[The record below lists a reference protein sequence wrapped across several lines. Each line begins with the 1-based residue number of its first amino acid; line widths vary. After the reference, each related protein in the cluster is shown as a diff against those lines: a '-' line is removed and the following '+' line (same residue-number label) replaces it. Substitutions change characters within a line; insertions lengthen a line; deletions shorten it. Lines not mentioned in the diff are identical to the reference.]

1 MLNAPFPQHPGQI
14 PEKSTTMWSTP
25 ISPQQQRYFSK
36 HAPKRRAYGLI
47 QSVLQVL
54 HAFLAFS
61 AWFALFTWAFEK
73 VPVLQPSAPWLA
85 SVLLIALHALFRV
98 TWDTYWYDRLDK
110 DDRTDSSIFIPL
122 AIMAVLLFTEAHGAR
137 IFLEQQ
143 VKPADIQTTQSV
155 SDAQEQ
161 QIAKLDQRY
170 RQQVTDIETVYKE
183 KSHAAALPYQN
194 RIAALRK
201 RKIDDEG
208 ERRSIYNQIAEQ
220 ERQRDAALAPIA
232 AAKAAELEKAL
243 GGYQSSADR
252 IKIRTEEETNRITGR
267 NTAEQQRYE
276 ADMSSAGSIS
286 WIISF
291 ILLALIAALGYARVR
306 INVNSGILPKR
317 NFTVLDAHGS
327 VIERIATAFGDAFN
341 RRSLQFAVWTHRLLS
356 PNHELQSFDG
366 TVVAR
371 PGNYNTPKGSFVHP
385 NNTTLP
391 SESDLLGA
399 AYQKVSEKVAILQEN
414 HPGYVPGQE
423 VLNRELNKAL
433 QMNGSYGASPW
444 EDDNLGKP

>member
-1 MLNAPFPQHPGQI
+1 MQYTAFTQQTGPL
-14 PEKSTTMWSTP
+14 PEKSTTVWSTP
-25 ISPQQQRYFSK
+25 ITQQQQRYFSK
-36 HAPKRRAYGLI
+36 HAPKRRAYGII

-73 VPVLQPSAPWLA
+73 VPVLQPAAPWLA
-85 SVLLIALHALFRV
+85 GILLIAFHTLFRV

-143 VKPADIQTTQSV
+143 VKPADIQTAQPIA
-155 SDAQEQ
+155 DAHEQ
-161 QIAKLDQRY
+161 QTARLDQRY
-170 RQQVTDIETVYKE
+170 RQQIADIETVYKE
-183 KSHAAALPYQN
+183 KSQAAALPYNN

-201 RKIDDEG
+201 RKIDDDG
-208 ERRSIYNQIAEQ
+208 ERRSIYNQIAAQ
-220 ERQRDAALAPIA
+220 ERQRDAQLAPIA

-243 GGYQSSADR
+243 INYTSSAERVKTRAEDETTR
-252 IKIRTEEETNRITGR
+252 ISSR
-267 NTAEQQRYE
+267 NTAEQARYD
-276 ADMSSAGSIS
+276 ADMGNAGAIS
-286 WIISF
+286 WIISC

-317 NFTVLDAHGS
+317 NFTILDAHGS

-371 PGNYNTPKGSFVHP
+371 PGEYNTPQR
-385 NNTTLP
+385 TLSAP
-391 SESDLLGA
+391 TPASESELLNE
-399 AYQKVSEKVAILQEN
+399 AYQKVWAKVAALRQE
-414 HPGYVPGQE
+414 HPDYMPVQQ
-423 VLNRELNKAL
+423 VLNKELNKAL
-433 QMNGSYGASPW
+433 QMNGTYATAPW
-444 EDDNLGKP
+444 EDASLGKP

>member
-1 MLNAPFPQHPGQI
+1 
-14 PEKSTTMWSTP
+14 MWSTP
-25 ISPQQQRYFSK
+25 ITEQQQRYFSK
-36 HAPKRRAYGLI
+36 HAPKRRVYGLI
-47 QSVLQVL
+47 QSTLQVL

-73 VPVLQPSAPWLA
+73 VPIFQPAAPWLA
-85 SVLLIALHALFRV
+85 GILLLAFHALFRV

-143 VKPADIQTTQSV
+143 VKPADIQTTQPV
-155 SDAQEQ
+155 ADAHDQ
-161 QIAKLDQRY
+161 QIGKLDKQY
-170 RQQVTDIETVYKE
+170 RQQVADIEALYKE
-183 KSHAAALPYQN
+183 KKRATALLYQN

-201 RKIDDEG
+201 RKIDDDT

-220 ERQRDAALAPIA
+220 ERQRDAALAPLA

-243 GGYQSSADR
+243 VNYQAAADQVKKLAETETTR
-252 IKIRTEEETNRITGR
+252 ITNR
-267 NTAEQQRYE
+267 NAAEQARFDM
-276 ADMSSAGSIS
+276 DMSQAGAIGWFIS
-286 WIISF
+286 C

-306 INVNSGILPKR
+306 INVYSGILPKR

-327 VIERIATAFGDAFN
+327 VMERIATAFGDAFN

-356 PNHELQSFDG
+356 PNQELQSFDG

-371 PGNYNTPKGSFVHP
+371 PGRYNSPAVSSAQPETPSTTQAELLNDAYKKVWAKVLALQKNY
-385 NNTTLP
+385 
-391 SESDLLGA
+391 A
-399 AYQKVSEKVAILQEN
+399 
-414 HPGYVPGQE
+414 GYVPDDQ
-423 VLNRELNKAL
+423 VLEKELNKAL
-433 QMNGSYGASPW
+433 QMNGTYATAPW
-444 EDDNLGKP
+444 EDASLGKP